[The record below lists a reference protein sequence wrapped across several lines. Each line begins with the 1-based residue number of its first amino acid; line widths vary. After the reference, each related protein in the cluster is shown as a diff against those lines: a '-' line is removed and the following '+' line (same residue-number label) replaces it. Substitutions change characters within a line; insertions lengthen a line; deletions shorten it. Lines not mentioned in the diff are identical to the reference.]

1 MRKQVFLK
9 KLYSKLTPV
18 KNSFLIFVLLILLRP
33 FISDIISTLLTDLI
47 IFAVFIKVIL
57 NLFKVKISFRK
68 VRYFLRQVDW
78 LKVFLALVLILFF
91 YYLLNLQSNLDT
103 AKERITVLENKL
115 GGAEKVACTEKD
127 SIEKIRK
134 SVVRII
140 GGEAEGSGFAVDT
153 DLILTNFHVIELE
166 PSPKIIFSDNTF
178 ETAEII
184 AADKDADLALLKVNK
199 KLNKVTFGNPSKL
212 ESSEEL
218 LAIGYPL
225 GGDLKGE
232 ASVNRG
238 FLAGRRYSKDLGI
251 EFIQIDATLNPGVSG
266 GPLIDVCG
274 RVIGV
279 NTAGMAGLGMAISSD
294 SIMDKWGA
302 MMLSENPLKDVSKV
316 TIDPDKSPADAV
328 AAFYTYLK
336 IRKLPMA
343 FELLSD
349 NFKKGYSYDHWV
361 SGYKD
366 LLDTTVLSI
375 SNGDTKNTVKVKLST
390 KNFTDGEIVYKY
402 FEGTWEVREVKNQW
416 LLWEA
421 NIKEVKK
428 PGYLWF
434 HE

>member
-1 MRKQVFLK
+1 MRSIV
-9 KLYSKLTPV
+9 
-18 KNSFLIFVLLILLRP
+18 I
-33 FISDIISTLLTDLI
+33 LI
-47 IFAVFIKVIL
+47 ILIVFKRYLDDLVSVLISNLIILAVFIKVIF
-57 NLFKVKISFRK
+57 NLFKIKINLRRVKYFIS
-68 VRYFLRQVDW
+68 QVDW

-91 YYLLNLQSNLDT
+91 VYLLNLQSNLDT
-103 AKERITVLENKL
+103 TKERIAVLENKL
-115 GGAEKVACTEKD
+115 GGAEKLACTEKD
-127 SIEKIRK
+127 SIKKIRN

-140 GGEAEGSGFAVDT
+140 GGEGEGSGFAVDNN
-153 DLILTNFHVIELE
+153 LILTNFHVIELE

-212 ESSEEL
+212 DPSEEL

-251 EFIQIDATLNPGVSG
+251 EFIQIDGTLNPGVSG
-266 GPLIDVCG
+266 GPMIDVCG
-274 RVIGV
+274 RVIGI
-279 NTAGMAGLGMAISSD
+279 NTLGMAGLGLAISAD

-302 MMLSENPLKDVSKV
+302 MILSENPLKDVSKA

-336 IRKLPMA
+336 IRKLPKA

-349 NFKKGYSYDHWV
+349 NFKKGYSYDYWV

-375 SNGDTKNTVKVKLST
+375 SNGDTKNEVKVKLST

-402 FEGTWEVREVKNQW
+402 FEGTWEVKEVKNQW
-416 LLWEA
+416 LLWDA
-421 NIKEVKK
+421 NIKEVEE
-428 PGYLWF
+428 PDYLWF
-434 HE
+434 YE